1 MSGYYVSDEFRTNNL
16 SLTPGGS
23 TVIVELSNGETKV
36 YDKVKNPTAYI
47 NAILNKNPPPMPR
60 NEKCSYSIA
69 ISKSCASFLRRQ
81 LSQARRI
88 PTRLL

>member
-47 NAILNKNPPPMPR
+47 NAILNKNP
-60 NEKCSYSIA
+60 NVINVHVDTKLVW
-69 ISKSCASFLRRQ
+69 SKNK
-81 LSQARRI
+81 
-88 PTRLL
+88 

>member
-23 TVIVELSNGETKV
+23 VVIVESSNGETKA

-47 NAILNKNPPPMPR
+47 NAILNKNP
-60 NEKCSYSIA
+60 NVIKVQVDG
-69 ISKSCASFLRRQ
+69 KLVW
-81 LSQARRI
+81 
-88 PTRLL
+88 TKNK